1 MLDVFSLSLS
11 LSEVLG
17 GDSRVQTHLWS
28 NSTVFFSSVGG
39 KRHVSAHVLD
49 LKRGETRQEEY
60 ALVKFRDAN
69 IYGLTVALIF
79 DLLASC
85 YSDTGDG
92 FSDFLS

>member
-1 MLDVFSLSLS
+1 MVKFHCIFQFRWGKKTR
-11 LSEVLG
+11 VG
-17 GDSRVQTHLWS
+17 SRV
-28 NSTVFFSSVGG
+28 
-39 KRHVSAHVLD
+39 D

-60 ALVKFRDAN
+60 ALVNFRDAN

>member
-1 MLDVFSLSLS
+1 M
-11 LSEVLG
+11 
-17 GDSRVQTHLWS
+17 
-28 NSTVFFSSVGG
+28 
-39 KRHVSAHVLD
+39 SAHVLD

-85 YSDTGDG
+85 YSDTGDS
-92 FSDFLS
+92 FSDFLSKAAVRPNVKKIHSIEKPSSLT